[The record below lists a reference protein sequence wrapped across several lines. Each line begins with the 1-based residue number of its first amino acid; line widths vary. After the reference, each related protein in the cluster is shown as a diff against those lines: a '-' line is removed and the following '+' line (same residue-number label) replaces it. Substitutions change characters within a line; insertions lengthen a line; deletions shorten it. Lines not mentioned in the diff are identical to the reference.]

1 MYNYKGIFYCDEKEK
16 QYYEGGAHFKYSDLV
31 HVLNKL
37 IKERNKETEIN
48 SSKDSKENIIIF
60 SNQNNIFREGRK
72 MNNQKKLNLN
82 FLTINT
88 NGFLNE
94 NKLNINKSSKLIL
107 NAEKNNENKIKD
119 KILKLASKNMK
130 ISPLKTNPNQ
140 NKKIFSIDKRSY
152 NTKTLEN
159 KNYKRD
165 IYKNISIYMNN
176 KNQIKNNNL
185 PIIKDF
191 HLNNFS
197 NRNIFK
203 TKQNNLNFD
212 TKIEMSK
219 YNLFLK
225 NKMFSPLKNIKS
237 NYQNNNI
244 LSFDISA
251 TKTNKNFIDMKNMVT
266 SRNNKIYLNKVRLT
280 KYIRDEIDKMKKK
293 QNINIINLIKNKKNV
308 I

>member
-94 NKLNINKSSKLIL
+94 NKLNINKSSKLFL

-140 NKKIFSIDKRSY
+140 NKKIFSIDKGSY
-152 NTKTLEN
+152 RTKTLEN

-176 KNQIKNNNL
+176 KNQIKNKNL

-280 KYIRDEIDKMKKK
+280 KYIRDEIDKMKNK